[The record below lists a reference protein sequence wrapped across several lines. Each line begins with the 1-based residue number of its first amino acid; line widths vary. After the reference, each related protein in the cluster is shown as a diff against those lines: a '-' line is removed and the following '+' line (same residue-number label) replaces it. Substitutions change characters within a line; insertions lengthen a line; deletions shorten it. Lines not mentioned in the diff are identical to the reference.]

1 MVLRTNNHRVN
12 SFRDIANRYV
22 NTKPIRG
29 TSIIPI
35 GDRAYGRREFI
46 KKVSDTHYNMVLG
59 GEVIVSWEMK
69 GDIEVITIRNN
80 GYTDCYTFLDNLLPH
95 DLRFFILEGSGRQ
108 YISMNR
114 KTQKYANHEGDRE
127 WTIQGDGEKDFYIP
141 KAYGGKMPLQFARK
155 HAKWQHIGREYIF
168 RHAMT
173 QVNKDAK
180 AEIKPYADKF
190 YEWITTMYAMLPVH
204 DYEYRRNMESELS
217 NYMADNHLRYDN
229 RIDEYKKIIRDD
241 THPMRL
247 HLAVEYLSH
256 SPLYGYRGVIPIETK
271 EKASKVRS
279 NWNRW
284 VNKTLGLN
292 KNIHEARVEEVE

>member
-1 MVLRTNNHRVN
+1 MVLRVTNHRVN
-12 SFRDIANRYV
+12 SFKDIADRHA

-35 GDRAYGRREFI
+35 GGRAYGRREYI
-46 KKVSDTHYNMVLG
+46 LKRSKTHYDMVLQ
-59 GEVIVSWEMK
+59 GEVLVSWEMK

-114 KTQKYANHEGDRE
+114 KRHKHSNYDEDRE
-127 WTIQGDGEKDFYIP
+127 WTVQGDGEKDFYLP
-141 KAYGGKMPLQFARK
+141 KYLDKPLQFARK

-229 RIDEYKKIIRDD
+229 RIDEYKKIIRDEN
-241 THPMRL
+241 HPMRL

-256 SPLYGYRGVIPIETK
+256 SPLYGYRGVMPIETK
-271 EKASKVRS
+271 EKASKVRA

-284 VNKTLGLN
+284 LNKTLGLN
-292 KNIHEARVEEVE
+292 KNIHEARVEEVK

>member
-1 MVLRTNNHRVN
+1 MVLRVTNHRVN
-12 SFRDIANRYV
+12 SFKDIADRHA

-35 GDRAYGRREFI
+35 GGRAYGRREYI
-46 KKVSDTHYNMVLG
+46 LKRSKTHYDMVLQ
-59 GEVIVSWEMK
+59 GEVLVSWEMK

-95 DLRFFILEGSGRQ
+95 DLRFFILDGSGRQ

-114 KTQKYANHEGDRE
+114 KRHKHKNYDEDRE
-127 WTIQGDGEKDFYIP
+127 WTIQGDGEKDFYLP
-141 KAYGGKMPLQFARK
+141 KYIDKPLQFARK
-155 HAKWQHIGREYIF
+155 HAKWQHIGKEYIF

-190 YEWITTMYAMLPVH
+190 YEWKTTMYAMLPVH
-204 DYEYRRNMESELS
+204 DYDYRRNMENELS
-217 NYMADNHLRYDN
+217 NYMADNYLRYDN
-229 RIDEYKKIIRDD
+229 RIEEYKKIIRDD
-241 THPMRL
+241 NHPMRL

-271 EKASKVRS
+271 DKASKVRA

-284 VNKTLGLN
+284 LNKTLGLS
-292 KNIHEARVEEVE
+292 KNIHESRTEEVK

>member
-1 MVLRTNNHRVN
+1 
-12 SFRDIANRYV
+12 
-22 NTKPIRG
+22 
-29 TSIIPI
+29 
-35 GDRAYGRREFI
+35 
-46 KKVSDTHYNMVLG
+46 MVLG

>member
-1 MVLRTNNHRVN
+1 MVLRVTNHRVN
-12 SFRDIANRYV
+12 SFKDIADRHA

-35 GDRAYGRREFI
+35 GGRAYGRREYI
-46 KKVSDTHYNMVLG
+46 LKRSKTHYDMVLQ
-59 GEVIVSWEMK
+59 GEVLVSWEMK

-95 DLRFFILEGSGRQ
+95 DLRFFILDGSGRQ

-114 KTQKYANHEGDRE
+114 KRHKHKNYDEDRE
-127 WTIQGDGEKDFYIP
+127 WTIQGDGEKDFYLP
-141 KAYGGKMPLQFARK
+141 KYIDKPLQFARK
-155 HAKWQHIGREYIF
+155 HAKWQHIGKEYIF

-180 AEIKPYADKF
+180 AEIKPYSDKF

-204 DYEYRRNMESELS
+204 DYEYRRNMEKELS
-217 NYMADNHLRYDN
+217 NYMADNYLRYDN
-229 RIDEYKKIIRDD
+229 RIEEYKKIIRDD
-241 THPMRL
+241 NHPLPL
-247 HLAVEYLSH
+247 HLADEYLSH

-271 EKASKVRS
+271 DKASKVRA

-284 VNKTLGLN
+284 LNKTLGLS
-292 KNIHEARVEEVE
+292 KNIHESRTEEVK

>member
-1 MVLRTNNHRVN
+1 MVLRVTNHRVN
-12 SFRDIANRYV
+12 SFKDIADRHA

-35 GDRAYGRREFI
+35 GGRAYGRREYI
-46 KKVSDTHYNMVLG
+46 LKRSDTHYDMVLHTQA
-59 GEVIVSWEMK
+59 IVSWEMK
-69 GDIEVITIRNN
+69 GNIEVITIRNN

-95 DLRFFILEGSGRQ
+95 DLRFFILDGSGRQ

-114 KTQKYANHEGDRE
+114 KRHKHKNYDEDRE
-127 WTIQGDGEKDFYIP
+127 WTIQGDGEKDFYLP
-141 KAYGGKMPLQFARK
+141 KYIDKPLQFARK
-155 HAKWQHIGREYIF
+155 HAKWQHIGKEYIF

-180 AEIKPYADKF
+180 AEIKPYSDKF

-204 DYEYRRNMESELS
+204 DYEYRRNMEKELS
-217 NYMADNHLRYDN
+217 NYMADNYLRYDN
-229 RIDEYKKIIRDD
+229 RIEEYKKIIRDD
-241 THPMRL
+241 NHPMRL

-271 EKASKVRS
+271 DKASKVRA

-284 VNKTLGLN
+284 LNKTLGLS
-292 KNIHEARVEEVE
+292 KNIHESRTEEVK

>member
-1 MVLRTNNHRVN
+1 MVLRVTNHRVN
-12 SFRDIANRYV
+12 SFKDIADRHA

-35 GDRAYGRREFI
+35 GGRAYGRREYI
-46 KKVSDTHYNMVLG
+46 LKRSKTHYDMVLQ
-59 GEVIVSWEMK
+59 GEVLVSWEMK

-95 DLRFFILEGSGRQ
+95 DLRFFILDGSGRQ

-114 KTQKYANHEGDRE
+114 KRHKHKNYDEDRE
-127 WTIQGDGEKDFYIP
+127 WTIQGDGEKDCYLPKYID
-141 KAYGGKMPLQFARK
+141 KPLQFARK
-155 HAKWQHIGREYIF
+155 HAKWQHIGKEYIF

-180 AEIKPYADKF
+180 AEIKPYSDKF

-204 DYEYRRNMESELS
+204 DYEYRRNMEKELS
-217 NYMADNHLRYDN
+217 NYMADNYLRYDN
-229 RIDEYKKIIRDD
+229 RIEEYKKIIRDD
-241 THPMRL
+241 NHPMRL

-271 EKASKVRS
+271 DKASKVRA

-284 VNKTLGLN
+284 LNKTLGLS
-292 KNIHEARVEEVE
+292 KNIHESRTEEVK

>member
-1 MVLRTNNHRVN
+1 MVLRVTNHRVN
-12 SFRDIANRYV
+12 SFKDIADRHA

-35 GDRAYGRREFI
+35 GGRAYGRREYI
-46 KKVSDTHYNMVLG
+46 LKRSKTHYDMVLQ
-59 GEVIVSWEMK
+59 GEVLVSWEMK
-69 GDIEVITIRNN
+69 QDIEVITIRNN

-95 DLRFFILEGSGRQ
+95 DLRFFILDGSGRQ

-114 KTQKYANHEGDRE
+114 NRHKHRNSDGDRE
-127 WTIQGDGEKDFYIP
+127 WTIQGDGEKDFYLP
-141 KAYGGKMPLQFARK
+141 KYIDKPLQFARK
-155 HAKWQHIGREYIF
+155 HAKWQHIGKEYIF

-180 AEIKPYADKF
+180 AEIKPYSDKF

-204 DYEYRRNMESELS
+204 DYEYRRNMEKELS
-217 NYMADNHLRYDN
+217 NYMADNYLRYDN
-229 RIDEYKKIIRDD
+229 RIEEYKKIIRDD
-241 THPMRL
+241 NHPMRL

-271 EKASKVRS
+271 DKASKVRA

-284 VNKTLGLN
+284 LNKTLGLS
-292 KNIHEARVEEVE
+292 KNIHESRTEEVK

>member
-1 MVLRTNNHRVN
+1 MVLRVTNHRVN
-12 SFRDIANRYV
+12 SFKDIADRHA

-35 GDRAYGRREFI
+35 GGRAYGRREYI
-46 KKVSDTHYNMVLG
+46 LKRSKTHYDMVLQ
-59 GEVIVSWEMK
+59 GEVLVSWEMK

-114 KTQKYANHEGDRE
+114 KRHKHNNYDEDRE
-127 WTIQGDGEKDFYIP
+127 WTTQGDGEKDFYLP
-141 KAYGGKMPLQFARK
+141 KYLDKPLQFARK

-180 AEIKPYADKF
+180 AEIKPYSDKF

-204 DYEYRRNMESELS
+204 DYEYRRNMEKELS
-217 NYMADNHLRYDN
+217 NYMADNYLRYDN
-229 RIDEYKKIIRDD
+229 RIEEYKKIIRDD
-241 THPMRL
+241 NHPMRL

-271 EKASKVRS
+271 DKASKVRA

-284 VNKTLGLN
+284 LNKTLGLS
-292 KNIHEARVEEVE
+292 KNIHESRTEEVK

>member
-1 MVLRTNNHRVN
+1 VN
-12 SFRDIANRYV
+12 SFKDIADRHA

-35 GDRAYGRREFI
+35 GGRAYGRREYI
-46 KKVSDTHYNMVLG
+46 LKRSKTHYDMVLQ
-59 GEVIVSWEMK
+59 GEVLVSWEMK

-114 KTQKYANHEGDRE
+114 KRHKHKNYEEYRE
-127 WTIQGDGEKDFYIP
+127 WTIQGDGEKDFYLP
-141 KAYGGKMPLQFARK
+141 KYIDKPLQFARK

-180 AEIKPYADKF
+180 ADIKPYSDKF

-204 DYEYRRNMESELS
+204 DYEYRRNMEQELS

-229 RIDEYKKIIRDD
+229 RIEEYKKIIRDD
-241 THPMRL
+241 NHPMRL

-284 VNKTLGLN
+284 LNKTLGLS
-292 KNIHEARVEEVE
+292 KNIHEARTEEVK

>member
-12 SFRDIANRYV
+12 SFRDIADRYA

-29 TSIIPI
+29 TKIIPI
-35 GDRAYGRREFI
+35 GDRAYGRREYI
-46 KKVSDTHYNMVLG
+46 LKRSRTHYDMVLSG
-59 GEVIVSWEMK
+59 DALVSWEMK
-69 GDIEVITIRNN
+69 QDIEVITIRNN

-114 KTQKYANHEGDRE
+114 KRHKHSNYDEDRE
-127 WTIQGDGEKDFYIP
+127 WTTQGDGEKDFYLP
-141 KAYGGKMPLQFARK
+141 KYIDKPLQFARK

-190 YEWITTMYAMLPVH
+190 YDWITTMYAMLPVH
-204 DYEYRRNMESELS
+204 DWDYRVDMEKEF
-217 NYMADNHLRYDN
+217 NQYFVTND
-229 RIDEYKKIIRDD
+229 IDDTIEEYKKIMRDEN
-241 THPMRL
+241 HPMRL
-247 HLAVEYLSH
+247 HLAVEYLRH
-256 SPLYGYRGVIPIETK
+256 SPLYGYGSVISIKTPAQ
-271 EKASKVRS
+271 ASKIRAS
-279 NWNRW
+279 WNRW
-284 VNKTLGLN
+284 LNKSLGLS
-292 KNIHEARVEEVE
+292 KNIHESRTEEVK

>member
-1 MVLRTNNHRVN
+1 MVLRVTNHRVN
-12 SFRDIANRYV
+12 SFKDIADRHA

-35 GDRAYGRREFI
+35 GGRAYGRREYI
-46 KKVSDTHYNMVLG
+46 LKRSKTHYDMVLQ
-59 GEVIVSWEMK
+59 GEVLVSWEMK

-95 DLRFFILEGSGRQ
+95 DLRFFILDGSGRQ

-114 KTQKYANHEGDRE
+114 KRHKHKNYDEDRE
-127 WTIQGDGEKDFYIP
+127 WTIQGDGEKDFYLP
-141 KAYGGKMPLQFARK
+141 KYIDKPLQFARK
-155 HAKWQHIGREYIF
+155 HAKWQHIGKEYIF

-180 AEIKPYADKF
+180 AEIKPYSDKF

-204 DYEYRRNMESELS
+204 DWDYRRNMEKELS
-217 NYMADNHLRYDN
+217 NYMADNYLRYDN
-229 RIDEYKKIIRDD
+229 RIEEYKKIIRDD
-241 THPMRL
+241 NHPMRL

-271 EKASKVRS
+271 DKASKVRA

-284 VNKTLGLN
+284 LNKTLGLS
-292 KNIHEARVEEVE
+292 KNIHESRTEEVK